1 MTEEIRRLQD
11 PDKYYKAL
19 EKLRTEKISLLIPEN
34 KELILQFLRDA
45 EIGRT
50 ILKGQKRKIK
60 PGRLQRMMGLLLKM
74 DREWLKKPFN
84 EVSEDDMTNFI
95 LNLERGI
102 IRSSKGEPY
111 TWETQSTIKKFL
123 RKYYKYLLGEGENYP
138 RLVQFIDTSTRI
150 LEIKSLSKQENDRLI
165 ENSSKLTYRFILAVL
180 YDSGARIEEFYNIKK
195 SDLIKENGIYKVRI
209 RISKTKPRTI
219 NLPLYPK
226 IIDDYLEVNNFGEDS
241 FLCTINYGTLRKH
254 LNRIGKQFLKR
265 SISPHTFRHGSATY
279 YANYL
284 NRYQISYRYGW
295 SASSKMPDRYI
306 DMNGLIDDES
316 VTKIAG
322 ENFVKAESENK
333 ELKTK
338 LDVMNSTMSELL
350 KKQQDMENQLEIRKL
365 EGEVL
370 VKVNNSQVGD
380 SDAALMTFLKE
391 RQDVVQSLKQILNL
405 VAV

>member
-1 MTEEIRRLQD
+1 MTEEIRKLQN
-11 PDKYYKAL
+11 PNKYYAAL
-19 EKLRTEKISLLIPEN
+19 EKLETGKTNILIPEN
-34 KELILQFLRDA
+34 KELILRFLHDA

-60 PGRLQRMMGLLLKM
+60 PGRLQRMLGLLLKM
-74 DREWLKKPFN
+74 DREWLKKPFDR
-84 EVSEDDMTNFI
+84 VSEEDMNNFI

-102 IRSSKGEPY
+102 IKSSKGEPY
-111 TWETQSTIKKFL
+111 TWETQATIKKFI

-138 RLVQFIDTSTRI
+138 KLVRFIDTSTKI
-150 LEIKSLSKQENDRLI
+150 LEVKGLSKQENDRLI
-165 ENSSKLTYRFILAVL
+165 ENSSKLVYRFILAVL

-195 SDLIKENGIYKVRI
+195 SDFSKENGIYKVRI

-219 NLPLYPK
+219 NLPLYSK
-226 IIDDYLEVNNFGEDS
+226 IIEEYLELNNFKEDD
-241 FLCTINYGTLRKH
+241 FLCALNYGTLRKH

-306 DMNGLIDDES
+306 DMNGLIDDEA

-322 ENFVKAESENK
+322 DNFIKTDNENK

-338 LDVMNSTMSELL
+338 LDVMSSTMEELMQ
-350 KKQQDMENQLEIRKL
+350 KQQDMENQLEVRKL
-365 EGEVL
+365 EGEIL
-370 VKVNNSQVGD
+370 TEVNNSKVGD
-380 SDAALMTFLKE
+380 SDAEVIKFLNE
-391 RQDVVQSLKQILNL
+391 RKDVVQSLKQILNL
-405 VAV
+405 VEN

>member
-1 MTEEIRRLQD
+1 MVEEIIRLQN

-19 EKLRTEKISLLIPEN
+19 EKLRIDKISLVIPKNKKLIM
-34 KELILQFLRDA
+34 QFLQDA

-60 PGRLQRMMGLLLKM
+60 PGRLQRMLGLLLKM

-84 EVSEDDMTNFI
+84 EVSEDDMSNFI

-102 IRSSKGEPY
+102 IKSSKGEPY
-111 TWETQSTIKKFL
+111 TWETQSTIKKFI

-138 RLVQFIDTSTRI
+138 KLVQFIDTSTKL

-165 ENSSKLTYRFILAVL
+165 ENSSKLIYRFILAVL
-180 YDSGARIEEFYNIKK
+180 YDSGARIEEFYNIRK
-195 SDLIKENGIYKVRI
+195 SDLSRESGIYKIRI

-219 NLPLYPK
+219 NIPLYPK
-226 IIDDYLEVNNFGEDS
+226 IIEEYLESNNFKEDD

-306 DMNGLIDDES
+306 DMNGLIDDET
-316 VTKIAG
+316 VTKVAG
-322 ENFVKAESENK
+322 DNFVKTENENK

-338 LDVMNSTMSELL
+338 LDVLSSTMTELL
-350 KKQQDMENQLEIRKL
+350 KKQQEMEKQLEVRRL
-365 EGEVL
+365 EGEIL
-370 VKVNNSQVGD
+370 TETNNSRVGN
-380 SDAALMTFLKE
+380 SDAELIAFLNE
-391 RQDVVQSLKQILNL
+391 RKDVVQSLKQILNL
-405 VAV
+405 IEI

>member
-1 MTEEIRRLQD
+1 MIEEIIRLQN
-11 PDKYYKAL
+11 PEKYYNAL

-34 KELILQFLRDA
+34 KELIMQFLNDA

-60 PGRLQRMMGLLLKM
+60 PGRLQRMLGLLLKM

-84 EVSEDDMTNFI
+84 EVSEDDMGNFI

-102 IRSSKGEPY
+102 IKSSKGEPY
-111 TWETQSTIKKFL
+111 TWETQSTIKKFI
-123 RKYYKYLLGEGENYP
+123 RKYYKYLLGEKENYP
-138 RLVQFIDTSTRI
+138 KLVQFIDTSTRM
-150 LEIKSLSKQENDRLI
+150 LEVKSLSKQENDRLI
-165 ENSSKLTYRFILAVL
+165 ENTSKLIYRFILAVL
-180 YDSGARIEEFYNIKK
+180 YDSGARIEEFYNIRK
-195 SDLIKENGIYKVRI
+195 SDLSKENGIYKIRI

-219 NLPLYPK
+219 NIPLYPK
-226 IIDDYLEVNNFGEDS
+226 IIEEYLETNKFKEED

-306 DMNGLIDDES
+306 DMNGLIDDEL

-322 ENFVKAESENK
+322 ENFIKTDNENK

-338 LDVMNSTMSELL
+338 LDVLSSTMTELL
-350 KKQQDMENQLEIRKL
+350 KKQQEMEKQLEVRRL
-365 EGEVL
+365 EGEIL
-370 VKVNNSQVGD
+370 AETNNSKVGN
-380 SDAALMTFLKE
+380 SDAELMAFLNE
-391 RQDVVQSLKQILNL
+391 RKDVVQSLKQILNL
-405 VAV
+405 IEI

>member
-1 MTEEIRRLQD
+1 MTEEIRRLQN
-11 PDKYYKAL
+11 PNKYYLAL
-19 EKLRTEKISLLIPEN
+19 EKLRIGKTTILIPEN

-60 PGRLQRMMGLLLKM
+60 PGRLQRMLGLLLKM

-84 EVSEDDMTNFI
+84 EVSEDDMSNFI

-102 IRSSKGEPY
+102 IKSSKGDPY

-123 RKYYKYLLGEGENYP
+123 RKYYKYLLGDGENYP
-138 RLVQFIDTSTRI
+138 KIVRFIDTSTRI
-150 LEIKSLSKQENDRLI
+150 LEIKSLSKKENDQLI
-165 ENSSKLTYRFILAVL
+165 ENSSKLVYRFVLAVL

-195 SDLIKENGIYKVRI
+195 SDLNKENGIYKVRI
-209 RISKTKPRTI
+209 RISKTTPRTI

-226 IIDDYLEVNNFGEDS
+226 IIDEYLESNCFNEDD
-241 FLCTINYGTLRKH
+241 FLCMMNYGTLRKH

-279 YANYL
+279 YANHL

-306 DMNGLIDDES
+306 DMNGLIDDEA
-316 VTKIAG
+316 VIKIAG
-322 ENFVKAESENK
+322 DNFIKTDNENK
-333 ELKTK
+333 ELKTQ
-338 LDVMNSTMSELL
+338 LDVISSTMGELL
-350 KKQQDMENQLEIRKL
+350 KKQQEMEKQLEIRKL
-365 EGEVL
+365 EGEIL
-370 VKVNNSQVGD
+370 TETNNSKVGN
-380 SDAALMTFLKE
+380 SDAELMAFLNE
-391 RQDVVQSLKQILNL
+391 RKDVVQSLKQILNL
-405 VAV
+405 IDS

>member
-1 MTEEIRRLQD
+1 MAEEIRRLQN
-11 PDKYYKAL
+11 PDKYYNAL
-19 EKLRTEKISLLIPEN
+19 EKLRTGKTNILIPEN
-34 KELILQFLRDA
+34 KDLILQFLHDA

-60 PGRLQRMMGLLLKM
+60 PGRLQRMLGLLLKM

-84 EVSEDDMTNFI
+84 EVSEDNMNNFI

-102 IRSSKGEPY
+102 IRSSKGEAY
-111 TWETQSTIKKFL
+111 TWETQSTIKKFI

-150 LEIKSLSKQENDRLI
+150 LEIKSLSKQENDKLI
-165 ENSSKLTYRFILAVL
+165 ENSSKLGYRFILAVL

-195 SDLIKENGIYKVRI
+195 SDLRKENGIYKIRI

-219 NLPLYPK
+219 NIPLYPK
-226 IIDDYLEVNNFGEDS
+226 IIETYLEFNNFKEDD
-241 FLCTINYGTLRKH
+241 FLCKINYGTLRKYM
-254 LNRIGKQFLKR
+254 NRIGKQFLGR

-306 DMNGLIDDES
+306 DMNGLIDDET

-322 ENFVKAESENK
+322 ENFIKTDNENK

-338 LDVMNSTMSELL
+338 LDVMSSTMADLL
-350 KKQQDMENQLEIRKL
+350 KKQQEMEKQLDIRRL
-365 EGEVL
+365 EGEIL
-370 VKVNNSQVGD
+370 SEANNSKIGN
-380 SDAALMTFLKE
+380 SDAELITFLNE
-391 RQDVVQSLKQILNL
+391 RKDVVQSLKQILNL
-405 VAV
+405 IEI

>member
-1 MTEEIRRLQD
+1 MEQEIIRLQN
-11 PDKYYKAL
+11 PDKYYNAL
-19 EKLRTEKISLLIPEN
+19 EKLRTGKTNVSIPEN
-34 KELILQFLRDA
+34 KDLILQFLHDA

-60 PGRLQRMMGLLLKM
+60 PGRLQRMLGLLLKM
-74 DREWLKKPFN
+74 DKEWLKKPFN
-84 EVSEDDMTNFI
+84 EVSEDDMNNFI

-102 IRSSKGEPY
+102 IRSSKGKPY
-111 TWETQSTIKKFL
+111 TWETQSTIKKFI
-123 RKYYKYLLGEGENYP
+123 RKYFKYLLGEGENYP
-138 RLVQFIDTSTRI
+138 KLVQFIDTSTRL
-150 LEIKSLSKQENDRLI
+150 LEVKSLSKQENDRLI
-165 ENSSKLTYRFILAVL
+165 ENSSKLIYRFILAVL

-195 SDLIKENGIYKVRI
+195 SDIIKENGIYKVRI

-226 IIDDYLEVNNFGEDS
+226 IIDDYLDVHNFDEDD
-241 FLCTINYGTLRKH
+241 FLCKINYGTLRKH

-322 ENFVKAESENK
+322 ENFVKTENENK

-338 LDVMNSTMSELL
+338 LDVMSSTMSDLL
-350 KKQQDMENQLEIRKL
+350 KKQQEMENQLEVRRL
-365 EGEVL
+365 EGEIL
-370 VKVNNSQVGD
+370 TKTNNSKVGN
-380 SDAALMTFLKE
+380 SDAELITFLNE
-391 RQDVVQSLKQILNL
+391 RKDVVQSLKQILNL
-405 VAV
+405 IKI

>member
-1 MTEEIRRLQD
+1 MEEEIRRLQN

-19 EKLRTEKISLLIPEN
+19 EKMKTDETPLLISKN
-34 KELILQFLRDA
+34 KELILQFLYDA

-60 PGRLQRMMGLLLKM
+60 PGRLQRMLGLLLKM
-74 DREWLKKPFN
+74 DKEWLKKPFD
-84 EVSEDDMTNFI
+84 EVSEEDMNIFI
-95 LNLERGI
+95 LNLERGVTK
-102 IRSSKGEPY
+102 SSRGTPY

-123 RKYYKYLLGEGENYP
+123 RKYYKYLLGEGETYP
-138 RLVQFIDTSTRI
+138 KLVRFIDTSTRL
-150 LEIKSLSKQENDRLI
+150 LEVKSLTKKENDRLI
-165 ENSSKLTYRFILAVL
+165 ENSSKLKYRFIMAVL

-226 IIDDYLEVNNFGEDS
+226 IIDEYLEENNFSEND

-254 LNRIGKQFLKR
+254 INRAGKQLLNR

-279 YANYL
+279 YANHYT
-284 NRYQISYRYGW
+284 RYQISYRYGW

-306 DMNGLIDDES
+306 DMNGLIDDEAAI
-316 VTKIAG
+316 KIAG
-322 ENFVKAESENK
+322 ENSNKVENENK

-338 LDVMNSTMSELL
+338 LDIVSSTMEEVL
-350 KKQQDMENQLEIRKL
+350 KNQRKMEEKLEIREL

-370 VKVNNSQVGD
+370 GKINNSQIGN
-380 SDAALMTFLKE
+380 SDAALISFLRE
-391 RQDVVQSLKQILNL
+391 RKDVVASLKQIFNL
-405 VAV
+405 IEA

>member
-1 MTEEIRRLQD
+1 MVQEIRRLQN
-11 PDKYYKAL
+11 PDKYYGAL
-19 EKLRTEKISLLIPEN
+19 EKLRTGKTNVLVPEN
-34 KELILQFLRDA
+34 KELILQFLNDA

-60 PGRLQRMMGLLLKM
+60 PGRLQRMLGLLLKM

-84 EVSEDDMTNFI
+84 EVSEEDMNRFI
-95 LNLERGI
+95 LNLERGV
-102 IRSSKGEPY
+102 IRSSKGKVY
-111 TWETQSTIKKFL
+111 TEETQSTIKKFL
-123 RKYYKYLLGEGENYP
+123 RKYYKYLFGEGENYP
-138 RLVQFIDTSTRI
+138 RIVQFIDTSTR
-150 LEIKSLSKQENDRLI
+150 LVEVKGLSKQENDKLI
-165 ENSSKLTYRFILAVL
+165 ENSSKLIYRFILAVL
-180 YDSGARIEEFYNIKK
+180 YDSGARIEEFYNIQK
-195 SDLIKENGIYKVRI
+195 SDLSKENGIYKIRI

-219 NLPLYPK
+219 NIPLYPK
-226 IIDDYLEVNNFGEDS
+226 IIDQYLESNNFEEDD

-254 LNRIGKQFLKR
+254 LNRLGKQFLKR

-322 ENFVKAESENK
+322 ENFVKTENENK

-338 LDVMNSTMSELL
+338 LDVLSSTMTDLL
-350 KKQQDMENQLEIRKL
+350 KKQQEMEKQLEVKRL
-365 EGEVL
+365 EGEIL
-370 VKVNNSQVGD
+370 TEANNSKVGN
-380 SDAALMTFLKE
+380 SDAELINFLNE
-391 RQDVVQSLKQILNL
+391 RKDVVSSLKQILNL
-405 VAV
+405 IEI

>member
-1 MTEEIRRLQD
+1 MAEEIRRLQN
-11 PDKYYKAL
+11 PDRYYRAL
-19 EKLRTEKISLLIPEN
+19 EKLRTEKIQLLVPEN

-50 ILKGQKRKIK
+50 IFKGQKRKIK
-60 PGRLQRMMGLLLKM
+60 PGRLQRMLGLLLKM

-84 EVSEDDMTNFI
+84 EVSEDDMSDFI

-111 TWETQSTIKKFL
+111 TFETQSTIKKFL
-123 RKYYKYLLGEGENYP
+123 RKYYKYLLGGGENYP
-138 RLVQFIDTSTRI
+138 RIVQFIDTSTKV
-150 LEIKSLSKQENDRLI
+150 LEIKSLSKRENDKLI
-165 ENSSKLTYRFILAVL
+165 ENSSKLGYRFILAVL

-195 SDLIKENGIYKVRI
+195 SDLSKENGIYKLRI

-219 NLPLYPK
+219 NIPLYPK
-226 IIDDYLEVNNFGEDS
+226 IIETYLELNDFNEDD
-241 FLCTINYGTLRKH
+241 FLCKINYGTLRKYM
-254 LNRIGKQFLKR
+254 NRMGKQFLGR

-284 NRYQISYRYGW
+284 NRYQVSYRYGW

-306 DMNGLIDDES
+306 DMNGLIDDEA

-322 ENFVKAESENK
+322 EKFIKTDNENK

-338 LDVMNSTMSELL
+338 LDILSSTMTELL
-350 KKQQDMENQLEIRKL
+350 KKQQEMEKQLEIRKL
-365 EGEVL
+365 EGEIL
-370 VKVNNSQVGD
+370 TKVNNLKVGN
-380 SDAALMTFLKE
+380 SDAELITFLNE
-391 RQDVVQSLKQILNL
+391 RKDVVQSLKQILDL
-405 VAV
+405 IEV

>member
-1 MTEEIRRLQD
+1 MTEETRRLQN

-19 EKLRTEKISLLIPEN
+19 ENLRTGQTPLSVPEN
-34 KELILQFLRDA
+34 KELILQFLNDA

-60 PGRLQRMMGLLLKM
+60 PGRLQRMLGLLLKM
-74 DREWLKKPFN
+74 DREWLRKPFKG
-84 EVSEDDMTNFI
+84 VSEEDMSNFI

-102 IRSSKGEPY
+102 IKSSKGESY
-111 TWETQSTIKKFL
+111 TGETQSTIKKFI

-138 RLVQFIDTSTRI
+138 KLVQFIDTSTRM
-150 LEIKSLSKQENDRLI
+150 LEIKSLSKQENDKLI
-165 ENSSKLTYRFILAVL
+165 ENSSKLGYRFILAVL
-180 YDSGARIEEFYNIKK
+180 YDSGARIEEFYNIRK
-195 SDLIKENGIYKVRI
+195 SDLSRENGIYKIRI

-219 NLPLYPK
+219 NIPLYPK
-226 IIDDYLEVNNFGEDS
+226 IIGEYLESNGFKEDD

-322 ENFVKAESENK
+322 ENFVKTDNENK

-338 LDVMNSTMSELL
+338 LDVLSSTMADLL
-350 KKQQDMENQLEIRKL
+350 KKQQEMEKQLEVRRL
-365 EGEVL
+365 EGEIL
-370 VKVNNSQVGD
+370 TETNNSKVGN
-380 SDAALMTFLKE
+380 SDAELITFLNE
-391 RQDVVQSLKQILNL
+391 RKDVVQSLKQILNL
-405 VAV
+405 IEI

>member
-1 MTEEIRRLQD
+1 MVEEIRRLQD

-19 EKLRTEKISLLIPEN
+19 EKLRTEKIYLLVPKN

-60 PGRLQRMMGLLLKM
+60 PGRLQRMLGLLLKM

-84 EVSEDDMTNFI
+84 EVSEDDMNNFI

-102 IRSSKGEPY
+102 IKSSKGEPY
-111 TWETQSTIKKFL
+111 TWETQSTIKKFI

-138 RLVQFIDTSTRI
+138 RLVQFIDTSTRM
-150 LEIKSLSKQENDRLI
+150 LEVKGISKQENDKLI
-165 ENSSKLTYRFILAVL
+165 ENSSKLIYRFILAVL

-195 SDLIKENGIYKVRI
+195 SDLIRENGIYKVRI

-219 NLPLYPK
+219 NIPLYPK
-226 IIDDYLEVNNFGEDS
+226 IIEEYLEFNNFKEED

-254 LNRIGKQFLKR
+254 LNRIGKQFLKK

-306 DMNGLIDDES
+306 DMNGLIDDET

-322 ENFVKAESENK
+322 ENFIKTDNENK

-338 LDVMNSTMSELL
+338 LDVMSSTMEELL
-350 KKQQDMENQLEIRKL
+350 KKQQEMEKQLEVRKL
-365 EGEVL
+365 EGEIL
-370 VKVNNSQVGD
+370 AETNYSKVGS
-380 SDAALMTFLKE
+380 SDAELMAFLNE
-391 RQDVVQSLKQILNL
+391 RKDVVQSLKQILNL
-405 VAV
+405 IEI

>member
-1 MTEEIRRLQD
+1 MDKERRLQN
-11 PDKYYKAL
+11 PDKYYNAL
-19 EKLRTEKISLLIPEN
+19 EKLRTGKILILIPEN
-34 KELILQFLRDA
+34 KELILQFLHDA

-60 PGRLQRMMGLLLKM
+60 PGRLQRMLGLLLKM

-84 EVSEDDMTNFI
+84 KVSEDDMNNFI

-102 IRSSKGEPY
+102 IKSSKDKPY

-138 RLVQFIDTSTRI
+138 RLVQFIDTSTRMP
-150 LEIKSLSKQENDRLI
+150 EIKSLSKQEIDKLI
-165 ENSSKLTYRFILAVL
+165 ENSSKLTYRFIMAFL
-180 YDSGARIEEFYNIKK
+180 YDSGARIEEFYNIKR

-219 NLPLYPK
+219 NIPLYPK
-226 IIDDYLEVNNFGEDS
+226 IIDDYLEINKFMEDD
-241 FLCTINYGTLRKH
+241 FLCMINYGTLRKYM
-254 LNRIGKQFLKR
+254 NRMGKQFLGR

-279 YANYL
+279 YANHL
-284 NRYQISYRYGW
+284 NRYQLSYRYGW

-306 DMNGLIDDES
+306 DMNGLIDDET

-322 ENFVKAESENK
+322 ENFVKVEGENK

-338 LDVMNSTMSELL
+338 LDVMSSTMSELL
-350 KKQQDMENQLEIRKL
+350 KKQQNMEKQLEIRKI

-370 VKVNNSQVGD
+370 MEVNNSQIGD
-380 SDAALMTFLKE
+380 SDVALMDFLKE
-391 RQDVVQSLKQILNL
+391 RQDVVQSLKQILSL
-405 VAV
+405 VEA

>member
-1 MTEEIRRLQD
+1 MTEEIIKLQN
-11 PDKYYKAL
+11 PDKYYAAL
-19 EKLRTEKISLLIPEN
+19 EKLGTDKISILIPEN
-34 KELILQFLRDA
+34 KRLIIQFLKDA
-45 EIGRT
+45 EIGKT

-60 PGRLQRMMGLLLKM
+60 PGRLQRMLGILLKM
-74 DREWLKKPFN
+74 DREWFKKPFN
-84 EVSEDDMTNFI
+84 KVSEDDMYNFI

-102 IRSSKGEPY
+102 IKSSKGESY
-111 TWETQSTIKKFL
+111 TWETQSTIKKFI

-138 RLVQFIDTSTRI
+138 KLVQFIDTSTRM
-150 LEIKSLSKQENDRLI
+150 LEVKGISKQENDMLI
-165 ENSSKLTYRFILAVL
+165 ENSSKLTYRFILAML

-195 SDLIKENGIYKVRI
+195 SDLIRENGIYKVRI

-219 NLPLYPK
+219 NIPLYPK
-226 IIDDYLEVNNFGEDS
+226 IIEEYLEFNNFKEDD

-254 LNRIGKQFLKR
+254 FNRIGKQFLKR

-322 ENFVKAESENK
+322 EKFVKTENENK

-338 LDVMNSTMSELL
+338 LDVMSSTMEELL
-350 KKQQDMENQLEIRKL
+350 KKQQEMEKQLEVRRL
-365 EGEVL
+365 EGEIL
-370 VKVNNSQVGD
+370 IETNKSKVGN
-380 SDAALMTFLKE
+380 SDAELMAFLNE
-391 RQDVVQSLKQILNL
+391 RKDVVQSLKQILNL
-405 VAV
+405 IEI

>member
-1 MTEEIRRLQD
+1 MAEEIRRLQD
-11 PDKYYKAL
+11 PNKYYVAL
-19 EKLRTEKISLLIPEN
+19 EKLRTGKTNILIPEN
-34 KELILQFLRDA
+34 KDLILQFLHDA

-60 PGRLQRMMGLLLKM
+60 PGRLQRMLGLLLKM

-84 EVSEDDMTNFI
+84 EVSEDNMNNFI

-102 IRSSKGEPY
+102 VKSSKGESY
-111 TWETQSTIKKFL
+111 SWETQSTIKKFI

-138 RLVQFIDTSTRI
+138 KLVQFIDTSTRM
-150 LEIKSLSKQENDRLI
+150 LEVKGLSKQENDKLI
-165 ENSSKLTYRFILAVL
+165 ENSSKLVYRFILAML
-180 YDSGARIEEFYNIKK
+180 YDSGARIEEFYNIRK
-195 SDLIKENGIYKVRI
+195 SDLSKENGIYKIRI

-219 NLPLYPK
+219 NIPLYPK
-226 IIDDYLEVNNFGEDS
+226 IIGEYLESNNFEEDE

-306 DMNGLIDDES
+306 DMNGLIDDET

-322 ENFVKAESENK
+322 ENFIKTDNENK

-338 LDVMNSTMSELL
+338 LDVMNSTMNDLL
-350 KKQQDMENQLEIRKL
+350 KKQQEMEKQLEIRRL
-365 EGEVL
+365 EGEIL
-370 VKVNNSQVGD
+370 SEANNSKIGN
-380 SDAALMTFLKE
+380 SDAELITFLNE
-391 RQDVVQSLKQILNL
+391 RKDVVQSLKQILNL
-405 VAV
+405 IEI

>member
-1 MTEEIRRLQD
+1 MVEEIRRLQN

-19 EKLRTEKISLLIPEN
+19 EKLRTEKIYLLVPKN

-60 PGRLQRMMGLLLKM
+60 PGRLQRMLGLLLKM

-84 EVSEDDMTNFI
+84 EVSEDDMNNFI

-102 IRSSKGEPY
+102 IKSSKGEPY
-111 TWETQSTIKKFL
+111 TWETQSTIKKFI

-138 RLVQFIDTSTRI
+138 RLVQFIDTSTRM
-150 LEIKSLSKQENDRLI
+150 LEVKGISKQENDKLI
-165 ENSSKLTYRFILAVL
+165 ENSSKLIYRFILAVL

-195 SDLIKENGIYKVRI
+195 SDLIRENGIYKVRI

-219 NLPLYPK
+219 NIPLYPK
-226 IIDDYLEVNNFGEDS
+226 IIEEYLEFNNFKEED

-254 LNRIGKQFLKR
+254 LNRIGKQFLKK

-284 NRYQISYRYGW
+284 SRYQISYRYGW

-306 DMNGLIDDES
+306 DMNGLIDDET

-322 ENFVKAESENK
+322 ENFIKTDNENK

-338 LDVMNSTMSELL
+338 LDVMSSTMEELL
-350 KKQQDMENQLEIRKL
+350 KKQQEMEKQLEVRKL
-365 EGEVL
+365 EGEIL
-370 VKVNNSQVGD
+370 AETNNSKVGS
-380 SDAALMTFLKE
+380 SDAELMAFLNE
-391 RQDVVQSLKQILNL
+391 RKDVVQSLKQILNL
-405 VAV
+405 IEI

>member
-1 MTEEIRRLQD
+1 MAEEIRRLQN
-11 PDKYYKAL
+11 PDKYYNAL
-19 EKLRTEKISLLIPEN
+19 EKLRTGKTNILIPEN
-34 KELILQFLRDA
+34 KDLILQFLHDA

-60 PGRLQRMMGLLLKM
+60 PGRLQRMLGLLLKM

-84 EVSEDDMTNFI
+84 EVSEDNMNNFI

-102 IRSSKGEPY
+102 IRSSKGEAY
-111 TWETQSTIKKFL
+111 TWETQSTIKKFI

-150 LEIKSLSKQENDRLI
+150 LEIKSLSKQENDKLI
-165 ENSSKLTYRFILAVL
+165 ENSSKLGYRFILAVL

-195 SDLIKENGIYKVRI
+195 SDLRKENGIYKIRI
-209 RISKTKPRTI
+209 RVSKTKPRTI
-219 NLPLYPK
+219 NIPLYPK
-226 IIDDYLEVNNFGEDS
+226 IIETYLEFNNFKEDD
-241 FLCTINYGTLRKH
+241 FLCKINYGTLRKYM
-254 LNRIGKQFLKR
+254 NRIGKQFLGR

-306 DMNGLIDDES
+306 DMNGLIDDET

-322 ENFVKAESENK
+322 ENFIKTDNENK

-338 LDVMNSTMSELL
+338 LDVMSSTMADLL
-350 KKQQDMENQLEIRKL
+350 KKQQEMEKQLDIRRL
-365 EGEVL
+365 EGEIL
-370 VKVNNSQVGD
+370 SEANNSKIGN
-380 SDAALMTFLKE
+380 SDAELITFLNE
-391 RQDVVQSLKQILNL
+391 RKDVVQSLKQILNL
-405 VAV
+405 IEI

>member
-1 MTEEIRRLQD
+1 MAEEIIKLQN
-11 PDKYYKAL
+11 PEKYYTAL
-19 EKLRTEKISLLIPEN
+19 EKLRTDKIYLLIPDN
-34 KELILQFLRDA
+34 KDLILHFLNDA

-60 PGRLQRMMGLLLKM
+60 PGRLQRMLGLLLKM
-74 DREWLKKPFN
+74 DREWLKKAFN
-84 EVSEDDMTNFI
+84 EVSEDDMNNFI

-102 IRSSKGEPY
+102 IKSSKGESY
-111 TWETQSTIKKFL
+111 TWETQSTIKKFI
-123 RKYYKYLLGEGENYP
+123 RKYYKYLLGDGENYP
-138 RLVQFIDTSTRI
+138 KLVQFIDTSTRM
-150 LEIKSLSKQENDRLI
+150 LEVKGLSKQENDKLI
-165 ENSSKLTYRFILAVL
+165 ENSSKLIYRFILAVL
-180 YDSGARIEEFYNIKK
+180 YDSGARIEEFYNIRK
-195 SDLIKENGIYKVRI
+195 SDLSKENGIYKVRI

-226 IIDDYLEVNNFGEDS
+226 IVDQYLESNNFKEDD

-254 LNRIGKQFLKR
+254 LNRIGKQFLKK

-322 ENFVKAESENK
+322 ENFIKTDNENK

-338 LDVMNSTMSELL
+338 LDILSSTMTDLL
-350 KKQQDMENQLEIRKL
+350 KKQQEMEKQLEVRRL
-365 EGEVL
+365 EGEIL
-370 VKVNNSQVGD
+370 TETNNSKVGN
-380 SDAALMTFLKE
+380 SDVELITFLNE
-391 RQDVVQSLKQILNL
+391 RKDVVGSLKQILSL
-405 VAV
+405 IEI